1 MLLDFGGN
9 LTVPE
14 NFEHTALPLD
24 QKGPSAANEVG
35 VSYFSLHFSGHHLN
49 TFLIDHIYLWPPS
62 PWVTFSSLYL

>member
-1 MLLDFGGN
+1 MPIILTDIIHCPWRYEFEVTDKDLERMLLDFGGN

-35 VSYFSLHFSGHHLN
+35 VSYFSF
-49 TFLIDHIYLWPPS
+49 TF
-62 PWVTFSSLYL
+62 